1 MEFEKV
7 HGLGNDF
14 ILFEDDRKARD
25 WNALAVTLCERRLSV
40 GADGVLV
47 VLPSSIADTR
57 MRIINAD
64 GSEAEMCG
72 NGIRCFAK
80 YVYERGI
87 VTKQDMAVETLA
99 GIMRPRLIVE
109 NGVVTDVCV
118 DMGKPEFARAGIP
131 MKGEGEAADVEI
143 EAGGQQV
150 TVTSLLMGVP
160 HTIVLTDRIDEAVA
174 ESLGPV
180 IERHEMF
187 PRKTNVN
194 FVQVMDRD
202 NIRVLTWERGAK
214 LTFACG
220 TGSCASVVAM
230 FRKGLVNRRAAVHLK
245 AGRLIIEYLEDGRV
259 LMTGPAQRVY
269 RAELITGPPESASFL
284 GCIG

>member
-14 ILFEDDRKARD
+14 LIFEDDGKARD
-25 WNALAVTLCERRLSV
+25 WNAEALRLCERRLSV
-40 GADGVLV
+40 GADGIMI
-47 VLPSSIADTR
+47 VLPSACADIR

-87 VTKQDMAVETLA
+87 VQKEALTVETLA
-99 GIMRPRLIVE
+99 GVMRPTLIVE
-109 NGVVTDVCV
+109 NGIVTDVCV
-118 DMGKPEFARAGIP
+118 DMGKPAFDRASIP
-131 MKGEGEAADVEI
+131 MQGEGDAADVEI
-143 EAGGQQV
+143 EAAGRKF

-160 HTIVLTDRIDEAVA
+160 HTVVRVDRIDEEEA
-174 ESLGPV
+174 LRIGPA
-180 IERHEMF
+180 IEKHPQF

-194 FVQVMDRD
+194 FVQVMDSD
-202 NIRVLTWERGAK
+202 NIRVLTWERGAA

-220 TGSCASVVAM
+220 TGACASVVAM
-230 FRKGLVNRRAAVHLK
+230 QRKGLVNRKTAVHLR

-259 LMTGPAQRVY
+259 LM
-269 RAELITGPPESASFL
+269 
-284 GCIG
+284 

>member
-14 ILFEDDRKARD
+14 LIFEDDGVQRD
-25 WNALAVTLCERRLSV
+25 WFALAKRLCERRLSV
-40 GADGVLV
+40 GADGIMIVAHSDV
-47 VLPSSIADTR
+47 ADTR

-87 VTKQDMAVETLA
+87 VKKENMTVETLA
-99 GIMRPRLIVE
+99 GIMKPGLIIE
-109 NGVVTDVCV
+109 NGIVRDVCV
-118 DMGKPEFARAGIP
+118 DMGKPSFDRASIP
-131 MKGEGEAADVEI
+131 MNGVGEAMDVEI
-143 EAGGQQV
+143 EADGQKV
-150 TVTSLLMGVP
+150 IVSSLLMGVP
-160 HTIVLTDRIDEAVA
+160 HTMVLVDEIDEKAA
-174 ESLGPV
+174 RNLGPV
-180 IERHEMF
+180 IEKHALY

-194 FVQVMDRD
+194 FVKVLDRD
-202 NIRVLTWERGAK
+202 NIRVLTWERGAE

-230 FRKGLVNRRAAVHLK
+230 QRKGLVNRKTTVHLK

-259 LMTGPAQRVY
+259 LMTGPAERVF
-269 RAELITGPPESASFL
+269 RASLIE
-284 GCIG
+284 

>member
-14 ILFEDDRKARD
+14 ILFEDDGAGRD
-25 WNALAVTLCERRLSV
+25 WNALAKRLCERRLSV
-40 GADGVLV
+40 GADGILV
-47 VLPSSIADTR
+47 VLPSDEADIR

-87 VTKQDMAVETLA
+87 VRKEDMAVETLA
-99 GIMRPRLIVE
+99 GVMRPRLIVE
-109 NGVVTDVCV
+109 DGIVTGVCV
-118 DMGKPEFARAGIP
+118 DMGEPSFDRASIP
-131 MKGEGEAADVEI
+131 MQGKGEASDVEI
-143 EAGGQQV
+143 EINGKKL

-160 HTIVLTDRIDEAVA
+160 HTIVPVEAIDEEEVRR
-174 ESLGPV
+174 LGPV
-180 IERHEMF
+180 IEKHPLY

-194 FVQVMDRD
+194 FVQVLDSG
-202 NIRVLTWERGAK
+202 NIRVLTWERGAG
-214 LTFACG
+214 LTLACG
-220 TGSCASVVAM
+220 TGACAGVVAM
-230 FRKGLVNRRAAVHLK
+230 YRKGRTGRKVAAHLK

-259 LMTGPAQRVY
+259 RMTGPAQRVY
-269 RAELITGPPESASFL
+269 RAELIE
-284 GCIG
+284 

>member
-14 ILFEDDRKARD
+14 LIFEDDGTQRD
-25 WNALAVTLCERRLSV
+25 WNALTKQLCERRLSV
-40 GADGVLV
+40 GADGILLV
-47 VLPSSIADTR
+47 VPSGIADIC

-87 VTKQDMAVETLA
+87 VRKENMTVETLA
-99 GIMRPRLIVE
+99 GIMKPGLIIE
-109 NGVVTDVCV
+109 NGVVKDVCV
-118 DMGKPEFARAGIP
+118 DMGKPAFDRASIP
-131 MKGEGEAADVEI
+131 MLGEGEATDVEI
-143 EAGGQQV
+143 EAEGQAL
-150 TVTSLLMGVP
+150 TVTSLQMNIP
-160 HTIVLTDRIDEAVA
+160 HTIVQVDDINEKEAA
-174 ESLGPV
+174 RLGPA
-180 IERHEMF
+180 IEKHELF

-194 FVQVMDRD
+194 FVKVLDRD
-202 NIRVLTWERGAK
+202 NIRVLTWERGAQ

-230 FRKGLVNRRAAVHLK
+230 QRKGLVNRKTTVHLK

-259 LMTGPAQRVY
+259 LMTGPAERVF
-269 RAELITGPPESASFL
+269 RAALIE
-284 GCIG
+284 

>member
-14 ILFEDDRKARD
+14 ILFEDDGKPRD
-25 WNALAVTLCERRLSV
+25 WNKLAAKLCERRLSV
-40 GADGVLV
+40 GADGILI
-47 VLPSSIADTR
+47 VLPSSNADIR

-87 VTKQDMAVETLA
+87 VKNQDMTVETLA
-99 GIMRPRLIVE
+99 GIMRPKLIIE

-118 DMGKPEFARAGIP
+118 DMGYPEFDRASIP
-131 MKGEGEAADVEI
+131 MQGEGEATDVEI
-143 EAGGQQV
+143 EAGGQKV

-160 HTIVLTDRIDEAVA
+160 HTVVLTDGIDDEAA
-174 ESLGPV
+174 ARLGSA
-180 IERHEMF
+180 IEKHAVY

-194 FVQVMDRD
+194 FVQVIDRD
-202 NIRVLTWERGAK
+202 NIRVLTWERGAA

-220 TGSCASVVAM
+220 TGSCASVVALV
-230 FRKGLVNRRAAVHLK
+230 RKGLVNRRAAVHLK
-245 AGRLIIEYLEDGRV
+245 AGRLIIDYLEDGRV

-269 RAELITGPPESASFL
+269 RAEMIE
-284 GCIG
+284 

>member
-14 ILFEDDRKARD
+14 LIFEDDGIQRD
-25 WNALAVTLCERRLSV
+25 WNALTKQLCERRLSV
-40 GADGVLV
+40 GADGIMV
-47 VLPSSIADTR
+47 VVPSDKADIR

-87 VTKQDMAVETLA
+87 VKKENMTVETLA
-99 GIMRPRLIVE
+99 GIMKPRLIVD
-109 NGVVTDVCV
+109 NGVVKDVCV
-118 DMGKPEFARAGIP
+118 DMGKPAFDRASIP
-131 MKGEGEAADVEI
+131 MLGEGEATDIEI
-143 EAGGQQV
+143 EADDRKFI
-150 TVTSLLMGVP
+150 VTSLLMGVP
-160 HTIVLTDRIDEAVA
+160 HTMVMVDDIDEKEATR
-174 ESLGPV
+174 LGPV
-180 IERHEMF
+180 IEKLAIY

-194 FVQVMDRD
+194 FVKVLDRD
-202 NIRVLTWERGAK
+202 NIRVLTWERGAA

-220 TGSCASVVAM
+220 TGACASVVAM
-230 FRKGLVNRRAAVHLK
+230 QRKGLVNRTATVHLK

-259 LMTGPAQRVY
+259 LMTGPAQRVF
-269 RAELITGPPESASFL
+269 RAALIE
-284 GCIG
+284 

>member
-1 MEFEKV
+1 MDFEKV

-14 ILFEDDRKARD
+14 LIFEDDGAPRD
-25 WNALAVTLCERRLSV
+25 WNALARQLCERRLSV
-40 GADGVLV
+40 GADGLLIVAA
-47 VLPSSIADTR
+47 SKIADTR

-87 VTKQDMAVETLA
+87 VKKETMTVETLA
-99 GIMRPRLIVE
+99 GIMKPGLIIE
-109 NGVVTDVCV
+109 NGMVTDVCV
-118 DMGKPEFARAGIP
+118 DMGKPAFDRSAIP
-131 MKGEGEAADVEI
+131 MLGEGEALNVEI
-143 EAGGQQV
+143 EAVGQ
-150 TVTSLLMGVP
+150 TVNVSSLLMGVP
-160 HTIVLTDRIDEAVA
+160 HTMVLVDEIDEKTARL
-174 ESLGPV
+174 LGPA
-180 IERHEMF
+180 IEKHPMY

-194 FVQVMDRD
+194 FVKVLDRE
-202 NIRVLTWERGAK
+202 NIRVLTWERGAE

-230 FRKGLVNRRAAVHLK
+230 QRKGLVNRKTTVHLK

-259 LMTGPAQRVY
+259 LMTGPATRVF
-269 RAELITGPPESASFL
+269 RATIIE
-284 GCIG
+284 

>member
-14 ILFEDDRKARD
+14 ILLEDDGKPRD
-25 WNALAVTLCERRLSV
+25 WNALAARLCERRLSV
-40 GADGVLV
+40 GADGILI
-47 VLPSSIADTR
+47 VLPSSNADIR

-87 VTKQDMAVETLA
+87 VKKQDMAVETLA
-99 GIMRPRLIVE
+99 GIMRPKLIIE

-118 DMGKPEFARAGIP
+118 DMGYPAFDRASIP
-131 MKGEGEAADVEI
+131 MQGEGEATDVGI
-143 EAGGQQV
+143 EAGGQKV
-150 TVTSLLMGVP
+150 AVTSLLMGVP
-160 HTIVLTDRIDEAVA
+160 HTVVLTDGIDDETAA
-174 ESLGPV
+174 RLGSA
-180 IERHEMF
+180 IEKHEMY

-194 FVQVMDRD
+194 FVQVIDRD
-202 NIRVLTWERGAK
+202 NIRVLTWERGAA

-220 TGSCASVVAM
+220 TGSCASVVALA
-230 FRKGLVNRRAAVHLK
+230 RKGLVNRRVAVHLK
-245 AGRLIIEYLEDGRV
+245 AGRLIIDYLEDGRV

-269 RAELITGPPESASFL
+269 RAEMIE
-284 GCIG
+284 